1 MSDAPP
7 PPGDLSNL
15 KPQPPQPPSQPPL
28 SARVPERVAR
38 GVFTTG
44 QVVLDGPKEFVVDFF
59 QHLTRPHQ
67 VVARVVMTPGTVAE
81 LIAALRQ
88 NLENYAKS
96 FGPPPALPL
105 PAPGR
110 TSLQELYDN
119 FKVPD
124 DMLSG
129 VYANGVLIGHS
140 PSEFFLD
147 FLTGFYPAAAVSARV
162 FLPASQAPRFLTALE
177 NGMRQHQTKM
187 TGTPAGG
194 APAGGTPPAAGG
206 PQPPTAHPPAPPP
219 AGPDGPPEAP
229 PHGGSGGPFHG

>member
-1 MSDAPP
+1 MNDTSPP
-7 PPGDLSNL
+7 PPPDQPSAPGPA
-15 KPQPPQPPSQPPL
+15 PQSQPPL

-67 VVARVVMTPGTVAE
+67 VVARVVMTPSTAAE
-81 LIAALRQ
+81 VIAALRT
-88 NLENYAKS
+88 NIENYTRA
-96 FGPPPALPL
+96 FGPPPPLPL

-119 FKVPD
+119 FKVPE

-129 VYANGVLIGHS
+129 TYANGVLIGHS

-147 FLTGFYPAAAVSARV
+147 FLTAFYPAAAVSARV
-162 FLPASQAPRFLTALE
+162 FLPAGQAPRFLAAME
-177 NGMRQHQTKM
+177 NAQRQHLAKM
-187 TGTPAGG
+187 AGM
-194 APAGGTPPAAGG
+194 AGG
-206 PQPPTAHPPAPPP
+206 PPPGPGPVPPTM
-219 AGPDGPPEAP
+219 
-229 PHGGSGGPFHG
+229 GGGGLGGA

>member
-1 MSDAPP
+1 MSETPP
-7 PPGDLSNL
+7 PPGDLSNY
-15 KPQPPQPPSQPPL
+15 KPQPPSQPSQPL
-28 SARVPERVAR
+28 SARVPEKVAR

-67 VVARVVMTPGTVAE
+67 VVARVVMTPSTVAE

-88 NLENYAKS
+88 NIENFTRS
-96 FGPPPALPL
+96 FGPPPVLPL

-110 TSLQELYDN
+110 TSLQDLYDN

-140 PSEFFLD
+140 PSEFFMD
-147 FLTGFYPAAAVSARV
+147 FLTGFFPAAAVSARV
-162 FLPASQAPRFLTALE
+162 FLPAGQAPRFLSALE
-177 NGMRQHQTKM
+177 NGMRQHRAKTAASQ
-187 TGTPAGG
+187 PSQPSSQG
-194 APAGGTPPAAGG
+194 APPVPPAESGQPPEP
-206 PQPPTAHPPAPPP
+206 PQP
-219 AGPDGPPEAP
+219 
-229 PHGGSGGPFHG
+229 GGPFHG

>member
-1 MSDAPP
+1 M
-7 PPGDLSNL
+7 
-15 KPQPPQPPSQPPL
+15 
-28 SARVPERVAR
+28 
-38 GVFTTG
+38 
-44 QVVLDGPKEFVVDFF
+44 LDGPKEFVVDFF

-67 VVARVVMTPGTVAE
+67 VVARVVMTPATVTE

-88 NLENYAKS
+88 NIENFTRA
-96 FGPPPALPL
+96 FGPPPPLPL

-140 PSEFFLD
+140 PSEFFFD

-162 FLPASQAPRFLTALE
+162 FLPAGQAPRFLTALE
-177 NGMRQHQTKM
+177 NGMKQHQVKM
-187 TGTPAGG
+187 AGSVLPPPPPSQG
-194 APAGGTPPAAGG
+194 RAGAGG
-206 PQPPTAHPPAPPP
+206 PPPGQSP
-219 AGPDGPPEAP
+219 AGPGNPSEPPAMP
-229 PHGGSGGPFHG
+229 PPPGGPFHG

>member
-1 MSDAPP
+1 MSETPP
-7 PPGDLSNL
+7 PPGDLSNF
-15 KPQPPQPPSQPPL
+15 KPQPPQPPAQPPL
-28 SARVPERVAR
+28 SARVPEKVAR

-67 VVARVVMTPGTVAE
+67 VVARVVMTPGTVTE

-88 NLENYAKS
+88 NIENFTRA

-162 FLPASQAPRFLTALE
+162 FLPAGQAPRFLTTLE
-177 NGMRQHQTKM
+177 NGMRQHQAKL
-187 TGTPAGG
+187 
-194 APAGGTPPAAGG
+194 AGG
-206 PQPPTAHPPAPPP
+206 PPAVQPPPAPQPP
-219 AGPDGPPEAP
+219 VPGGPERPPEP
-229 PHGGSGGPFHG
+229 PTQGGPFHG